1 MKDGQKNIVKRPI
14 IQKDLD
20 GNIVAEYDS
29 VEQARSRTGITSI
42 HAVLHGRQKTSRGYT
57 FEYKYPNDKIPKKR
71 TLCLNCATSPY
82 ECSWK
87 FELKPVDGWEAE
99 KVPWK
104 TAKGKDSYT
113 YCVKLCP
120 LYEELEKRKEN

>member
-20 GNIVAEYDS
+20 GNIVAEYES
-29 VEQARSRTGITSI
+29 VEQAKIKTGITSI
-42 HAVLHGRQKTSRGYT
+42 QAVLHGMQKTSRGYT
-57 FEYKYPNDKIPKKR
+57 FEYKYPEKNLPKR

-87 FELKPVDGWEAE
+87 FGLKPVDGWEAE

-120 LYEELEKRKEN
+120 LYEEHEKRKGE